1 MGGSAPR
8 SPDSSSAFRLLASS
22 AVLPLSISV
31 AMDATAM
38 AVWQPKLWNE
48 ALSMTFLPSF
58 SVNLSH
64 IRSMSPQSGEPT
76 VPTESASSISPW
88 FCGLAR
94 VSRTF
99 CSNSLMGYFMYW
111 DG

>member
-8 SPDSSSAFRLLASS
+8 SAESSSALRLLASS
-22 AVLPLSISV
+22 AVFPLSISV
-31 AMDATAM
+31 AMDATAI
-38 AVWQPKLWNE
+38 AVWQPKLWKE

-64 IRSMSPQSGEPT
+64 ILSMSPQSGEPT
-76 VPTESASSISPW
+76 VPTESASCISPW
-88 FCGLAR
+88 FFGFAR

-99 CSNSLMGYFMYW
+99 FSNSLMV
-111 DG
+111 